1 MKIILTISLLIS
13 LAAFPA
19 VAASVGSA
27 GGKDRSGLPISIKS
41 NQMSAD
47 NMGKTAVFT
56 GKVVAR
62 QGDITIYS
70 DKMTIN
76 YGDEK
81 GEVEK
86 IEADGNVRIVQENRI
101 GFASHAVYESKQ
113 GRITLTGNPKV
124 TQGSDSITGAT
135 ITYLIDEDKSFVS
148 GDGDTR
154 VQTVIHPPAK
164 KGNAGSR

>member
-1 MKIILTISLLIS
+1 MKIILTITLLIT
-13 LAAFPA
+13 LAAFSA
-19 VAASVGSA
+19 VAASVGNT

-47 NMGKTAVFT
+47 NMGKTAVFS
-56 GKVVAR
+56 GKVMAR
-62 QGDITIYS
+62 QGDVTIYA

-101 GFASHAVYESKQ
+101 GFASHALYESKQ

-124 TQGSDSITGAT
+124 TQGADSITGAT

-164 KGNAGSR
+164 KGNDGSR